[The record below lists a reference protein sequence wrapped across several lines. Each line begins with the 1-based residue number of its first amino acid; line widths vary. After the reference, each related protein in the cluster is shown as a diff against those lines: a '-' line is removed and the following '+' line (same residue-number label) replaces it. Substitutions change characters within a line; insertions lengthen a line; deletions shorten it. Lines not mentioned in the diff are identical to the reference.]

1 MKLFRALLSIAKAP
15 YLLLKKRCGKKAD
28 KERRQFNRR
37 CRTDTIS
44 ALMRTCEFAARTIA
58 ELRAENREMRET
70 LRFQA
75 EMIDEFADKLVE
87 AGKVKKADDRQKV
100 VLGMELR
107 ETESKLAIANEKIEG
122 VRTMLE
128 ILRE

>member
-15 YLLLKKRCGKKAD
+15 YLLLKKRYGKKAD
-28 KERRQFNRR
+28 KKRRQFNRR

-44 ALMRTCEFAARTIA
+44 ALMRTCEFGARTIA
-58 ELRAENREMRET
+58 ELRAENREMQER
-70 LRFQA
+70 LRLQA
-75 EMIDEFADKLVE
+75 EMIDEYV
-87 AGKVKKADDRQKV
+87 KVKTADDRQKV

-107 ETESKLAIANEKIEG
+107 ETESKLAIAHEKIEG
-122 VRTMLE
+122 VKTMLE